1 MKMRRKPH
9 AKEATCQDCG
19 TVYIKNSSSQVRCAA
34 CSAIRKR
41 KKHREQQARYRK
53 QWCSDT
59 AEAKGKKQTR
69 QSDAKEAAERLA
81 EHIRSADAVGLSYGM
96 YMAKNQ
102 KPPVSGDGAGG
113 SGEK

>member
-9 AKEATCQDCG
+9 AKEAACQDCG
-19 TVYIKNSSSQVRCAA
+19 TVYVKSSSSQVRCAA

-41 KKHREQQARYRK
+41 QKHREQQARYRK
-53 QWCSDT
+53 QWYSDT

-81 EHIRSADAVGLSYGM
+81 DHIRSADAAGLSYGV
-96 YMAKNQ
+96 YMAK
-102 KPPVSGDGAGG
+102 KSKTTGIR
-113 SGEK
+113 